1 MPKMKTNRAAAKRFT
16 LTGTGRVRRPS
27 GGASHF
33 MAGKNS
39 RRLRRLRKN
48 GMVAKALE
56 KRVQQLFPYG
66 RP

>member
-16 LTGTGRVRRPS
+16 LTGTGRVRCPS

-33 MAGKNS
+33 MNGKSS

-48 GMVAKALE
+48 GMVDKAME
-56 KRVQQLFPYG
+56 KRVQRLFPYG

>member
-33 MAGKNS
+33 MGNKNS

-48 GMVAKALE
+48 QMVDATLE
-56 KRVQQLFPYG
+56 KRIKRMFPYG
-66 RP
+66 VT

>member
-33 MAGKNS
+33 MNGKNS

-48 GMVAKALE
+48 AMMTSKME
-56 KRVQQLFPYG
+56 KRIQKLFPYG
-66 RP
+66 LP